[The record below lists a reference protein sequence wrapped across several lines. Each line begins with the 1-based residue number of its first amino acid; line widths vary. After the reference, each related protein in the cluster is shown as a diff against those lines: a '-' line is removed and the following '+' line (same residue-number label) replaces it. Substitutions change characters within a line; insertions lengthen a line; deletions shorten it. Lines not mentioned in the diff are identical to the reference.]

1 MWKEMFVICLKAHLI
16 AFVDGE
22 KKKKEQLLT
31 LPTLEQSTLTAYEEM
46 ELGPHSFFK
55 L

>member
-22 KKKKEQLLT
+22 KKKKG
-31 LPTLEQSTLTAYEEM
+31 TAAYLADIRTEYSN
-46 ELGPHSFFK
+46 GV
-55 L
+55 